1 MPNSYRIRTQLGAEQ
16 VLQVNLEQEFDSLD
30 ILSLSIYPNDI
41 YTRNCADFGVVCG
54 RVFCNRGFGL
64 VNARVAIFIPIDE
77 VDELNPLISTL
88 YPYKSFEDFN
98 EDGYKFNLLPYTQS
112 HSGHV
117 PVGTFPD
124 RIDALVWALT
134 DLNEGSS
141 AMISL
146 SAMAVFCPSC
156 RMPAP
161 KSAGICP
168 KCGTSLGDT
177 HGSA

>member
-124 RIDALVWALT
+124 RIDALTNPTVVQVYDKYYKFTAKTNDAGDFMLFGLPIGQHNLFMQI
-134 DLNEGSS
+134 DLSDIG
-141 AMISL
+141 
-146 SAMAVFCPSC
+146 
-156 RMPAP
+156 
-161 KSAGICP
+161 
-168 KCGTSLGDT
+168 
-177 HGSA
+177 